1 MTRYNPLLPIGL
13 AAAALLLGACGASNS
28 SDSGKSA
35 QPITCTPLYVVT
47 DGHAGRALNDLWP
60 NDGGIYCAEKVNS
73 DGCIGN
79 YCGKDQG
86 WTTDP
91 NFTASTQTATCT
103 PLYVIKDGHA
113 GSALNDLW
121 PNDGGIYCAEN
132 VNSDGCVG
140 NYCGENKGWTTDPNF
155 TAPVPPMTTPAQP
168 AKATCT
174 TLYVIENGHAGSALN
189 DLWPNDG
196 GIYCAENVNSD
207 GCVGNYCGENKGWTT
222 DPNFT
227 AQLPQ
232 CTTLYVV
239 ENGKA
244 GRALNDLW
252 PNDGGIYCLENVNS
266 YGCIGNYCG
275 KDQGWTLDPKFGS
288 K

>member
-47 DGHAGRALNDLWP
+47 DGHAGSALNDLWP

-155 TAPVPPMTTPAQP
+155 TA
-168 AKATCT
+168 
-174 TLYVIENGHAGSALN
+174 
-189 DLWPNDG
+189 
-196 GIYCAENVNSD
+196 
-207 GCVGNYCGENKGWTT
+207 
-222 DPNFT
+222 
-227 AQLPQ
+227 QLPQ

-266 YGCIGNYCG
+266 AGCVGNYCG